1 MATGSGKT
9 FTAVSF
15 VYRLIKFAN
24 AKRILF
30 LVDRNNLGRQTKR
43 EFENYVTPDDGRKF
57 TQIYNIQH
65 LQSQNIDEPSKVVIT
80 TIQRL
85 YSMLRGEVRLEE
97 DAEEDS
103 FFEKP
108 PTQMKPV
115 EVEYNPR
122 IPIEEFDF
130 IIIDECHRS
139 IYNVWRQV
147 LEYFDATIT
156 GLTATPSKHTL
167 GFFDQN
173 LVTQY
178 DHKRAVADGVNVQY
192 NVFRI
197 KTKITEHGSK
207 VTKAEA
213 EEYIPKRDK
222 LTRLERMNK
231 KAFRLLSRV

>member
-1 MATGSGKT
+1 
-9 FTAVSF
+9 
-15 VYRLIKFAN
+15 
-24 AKRILF
+24 
-30 LVDRNNLGRQTKR
+30 
-43 EFENYVTPDDGRKF
+43 
-57 TQIYNIQH
+57 
-65 LQSQNIDEPSKVVIT
+65 
-80 TIQRL
+80 
-85 YSMLRGEVRLEE
+85 
-97 DAEEDS
+97 
-103 FFEKP
+103 
-108 PTQMKPV
+108 MKPV

-139 IYNVWRQV
+139 IYKVWRQV